1 MADLAPKI
9 KLLLGITDIKDMI
22 QEIDKACNALDRFL
36 RLTLSNC
43 QSTNS
48 NSSRNSLKMAKAFR
62 RIRGVAQGLYNA
74 VRDGFH
80 DECHDSHE
88 TRLYLDDRIDT
99 ALHLLHR
106 RRATATSTPQMI
118 FDLVFRAEGK
128 RENMLYYETAVQV
141 IDDYYVDDIDL
152 ISSPESVKAAVTFY
166 VTDAP
171 SASKPKVATID
182 SICTT
187 IEEARG
193 MESGLSFALLG
204 NRHIGTLPDQ
214 NTTPVTRSLCR
225 GDHRDLISLSQI
237 LKTKSSILPLKPRM
251 HLSLRL
257 ASSLLQLLKTP
268 WLTQAWS
275 KDSVFFLEFDTSST
289 PTNRTNQIA
298 QPDLNRPFVVCNFS
312 GESPVV
318 HPTEPKAALLELG
331 IILLEI
337 WHGMTLEA
345 RFGLDESDSHSRS
358 MNYYERLVKALEWQ
372 DDGANPMLGLYGQT
386 VSHCLTG
393 NRVSSGTL
401 TWEDS
406 KLWSSICS
414 DVIEPLSKLCKN
426 F

>member
-9 KLLLGITDIKDMI
+9 KLLLGITDIKNMI

-48 NSSRNSLKMAKAFR
+48 NSSRNSLKLAKAFR

-74 VRDGFH
+74 VRDGFQ

-99 ALHLLHR
+99 AHHLLHR
-106 RRATATSTPQMI
+106 RRAAATNTPQMI
-118 FDLVFRAEGK
+118 FNLVFRAEGK
-128 RENMLYYETAVQV
+128 RENTLYYETAVQV
-141 IDDYYVDDIDL
+141 IDDYDVDDIDL

-214 NTTPVTRSLCR
+214 NTTPMTRSFCQ
-225 GDHRDLISLSQI
+225 GDHKNLISLSQI
-237 LKTKSSILPLKPRM
+237 LRTKSSILPLKPRM

-257 ASSLLQLLKTP
+257 ACSLLQLLKTP

-289 PTNRTNQIA
+289 LTSRTNQIA

-318 HPTEPKAALLELG
+318 YPIEPKVALLELG

-372 DDGANPMLGLYGQT
+372 DDGTNPMLGLYGQT